1 MQTESQEYRALKRW
15 TLPGNYGGAE
25 WPDHFVFLGQHRDS
39 DCLSRSNFRSA
50 LAAIGGESET
60 VTVVRESH
68 WAVGWVEWIAIHQ
81 DDETALQTADEIA
94 CALTNYPMV
103 DDEDFSALEDEEAQE
118 TWQRCYRDRDRVEY
132 IRRHRS
138 QFEFSS
144 FSDLLGCA
152 RGKYFCGYASDLLS

>member
-1 MQTESQEYRALKRW
+1 MNDTEYRALKRW
-15 TLPGNYGGAE
+15 TLPDNYGGAE

-39 DCLSRSNFRSA
+39 DRLTRSNFRSA

-81 DDETALQTADEIA
+81 DDETALSIADEIA
-94 CALTNYPMV
+94 CALTDYPVV

-118 TWQRCYRDRDRVEY
+118 TWQRCYRDRDRVAY

-144 FSDLLGCA
+144 FSGLLGCA
-152 RGKYFCGYASDLLS
+152 RGKYFCGYASELLA